1 MNIGFVVV
9 MRMTS
14 KRLPNKPF
22 SRLGNNYV
30 VDRVIENVLHY
41 VDRHNIVFAISD
53 KPTDDA
59 LENHLKFH
67 NINVFRG
74 PENNVLKRFIG
85 ACNTLDAEWYIRYN
99 GDNIFHCPANYEQFV
114 NAVTNSDVKIITNT
128 QNRSLPNGISFEAV
142 EADFLNGLDI
152 SNLDEYEKEHIF
164 PAIYSAANKTQI
176 FNIHHDVNK
185 YEINFSLDSVKD
197 SLFFINRESDRYII
211 NAKDEELL
219 SIYNEKI
226 SFDNETPF
234 IGESGVFTIA
244 EIGGNHEG
252 DFEYAKDLVR
262 QATFTDVDSIK
273 LQIYTPD
280 LIVNPIEDAERNK
293 HFSKFALQ
301 RDENIELLKIIRS
314 AGKKTMAS
322 VWSLEE
328 LSYYEPYLD
337 YVKVGSGD
345 FTDKTILKEIVKLNK
360 PLVISAGLSE
370 EKDVKDIISYLISE
384 GLGHNLICLLQCTS
398 MYPIP
403 PSEANLNVIE
413 RFKEIM
419 PKITIGYSDHT
430 VGNNAL
436 LKSVSMGA
444 QVLEFHYTDNKK
456 ERNFRDHLVS
466 LEDDDIT
473 TLINWIREDY
483 VLGGNS
489 IKRLTP
495 SEISSKHDKS
505 FRKALYPK
513 KNLPKDH
520 IIKAEDIIALRPEH
534 GWPSHKLDELLG
546 RKLKQAKNKYAPI
559 YIDDLY

>member
-1 MNIGFVVV
+1 M
-9 MRMTS
+9 
-14 KRLPNKPF
+14 
-22 SRLGNNYV
+22 
-30 VDRVIENVLHY
+30 
-41 VDRHNIVFAISD
+41 
-53 KPTDDA
+53 
-59 LENHLKFH
+59 
-67 NINVFRG
+67 
-74 PENNVLKRFIG
+74 
-85 ACNTLDAEWYIRYN
+85 
-99 GDNIFHCPANYEQFV
+99 Q
-114 NAVTNSDVKIITNT
+114 
-128 QNRSLPNGISFEAV
+128 
-142 EADFLNGLDI
+142 
-152 SNLDEYEKEHIF
+152 
-164 PAIYSAANKTQI
+164 
-176 FNIHHDVNK
+176 
-185 YEINFSLDSVKD
+185 
-197 SLFFINRESDRYII
+197 
-211 NAKDEELL
+211 
-219 SIYNEKI
+219 SIYNERKT
-226 SFDNETPF
+226 FDNETPF

-252 DFEYAKDLVR
+252 DFEYAKNLVK

-280 LIVNPIEDAERNK
+280 LIVNPIEDSHRNK

-322 VWSLEE
+322 VWSVEE

-345 FTDKTILKEIVKLNK
+345 FTDKTILNEIVKLNK
-360 PLVISAGLSE
+360 PLIISAGLSE

-384 GLGHNLICLLQCTS
+384 GLSHNLICLLQCTS

-436 LKSVSMGA
+436 MKSVSMGA

-466 LEDDDIT
+466 LEDDDIS